1 MISGGCGILE
11 GHSLV
16 ATRTYCIAVWVLLVS
31 HAILFD
37 PPISHEG
44 RPGSRAPTGR
54 VNALELPDGGLMTTS
69 TVSSEVSVEERQA
82 IGERARER
90 YADLSSG

>member
-1 MISGGCGILE
+1 VSEVVRERGTSRATFAAVVIMISGGCGILE

-44 RPGSRAPTGR
+44 RPGSRAPTGPGQR
-54 VNALELPDGGLMTTS
+54 TGYFPMEDS
-69 TVSSEVSVEERQA
+69 
-82 IGERARER
+82 
-90 YADLSSG
+90 